1 MKKINFLLN
10 QIEELKK
17 ENEKLKEEN
26 ESIRQATQTVI
37 KYNRLLGDVNHK
49 ESISS
54 FLYR

>member
-1 MKKINFLLN
+1 MNKVKVIKNLIKKIG
-10 QIEELKK
+10 E
-17 ENEKLKEEN
+17 LKEEN

-54 FLYR
+54 FLYK